1 MNCIHFSFLH
11 SKAPLNTRCSTWHL
25 ALDGAG
31 VSYAEGM
38 KKKFMGYMK
47 NESRFWE
54 GIKMGGMETCKLSV
68 HFPSTMPNSTN
79 SSDSNSGTDRTTV
92 GT

>member
-1 MNCIHFSFLH
+1 
-11 SKAPLNTRCSTWHL
+11 
-25 ALDGAG
+25 
-31 VSYAEGM
+31 
-38 KKKFMGYMK
+38 MK

-92 GT
+92 VT